1 MPPSALSCATDEA
14 AAGLISLS
22 VVVPVLDE
30 ARELSALLP
39 DLVAA
44 GAQVVVVDGGSRDGS
59 VAAARAVAGVEVVE
73 GRPPR
78 SRQMNQGAARARGD
92 VLMFL
97 HADARPPA
105 DFPGL
110 IHEALARGHVAG
122 GAFALALDEDCLP
135 ARLVAAG
142 ANLRTRLTGHPY
154 GDQGIFVRRHLFTA
168 MGGYADLPFLEDLEF
183 VMRLRKKGLVR
194 LLPQTVCVSARR
206 WRAQGYLRTTW
217 RNAVLATWFY
227 LGLDASRF
235 SHWRDPCH
243 RG

>member
-1 MPPSALSCATDEA
+1 MT
-14 AAGLISLS
+14 SLS
-22 VVVPVLDE
+22 VIVPVLDE

-39 DLVAA
+39 CLVAA
-44 GAQVVVVDGGSRDGS
+44 GVQVVVVDGGSRDGS
-59 VAAARAVAGVEVVE
+59 VAVARAVAGVEVLE

-92 VLMFL
+92 VLLFL

-105 DFPGL
+105 DFAGL
-110 IHEALARGHVAG
+110 MKRALAHGNVAG
-122 GAFALALDEDCLP
+122 GAFALAIDDERPL

-183 VMRLRKKGLVR
+183 VVRLRKKGRVC
-194 LLPQTVCVSARR
+194 LLPQAVRVSARR
-206 WRAQGYLRTTW
+206 WQAQGYLRTTW
-217 RNAVLATWFY
+217 RNTVLATWFY
-227 LGLDASRF
+227 LGLDAGRF
-235 SHWRDPCH
+235 SHWLDPRRRD
-243 RG
+243 